1 MPSAPPRDGR
11 PIVPV
16 SPLHNLTEEDL
27 SAAEALADAMSGWNA
42 GELATYRSAVE
53 EELAALGR
61 APVHGFLAVEL
72 AALQV
77 VSAAH
82 N

>member
-1 MPSAPPRDGR
+1 MPSAPRRDG
-11 PIVPV
+11 PVVPV
-16 SPLHNLTEEDL
+16 SPLNNLTEEDL
-27 SAAEALADAMSGWNA
+27 SAAEALADAMSGWKA
-42 GELATYRSAVE
+42 GELAAYRSAVE
-53 EELAALGR
+53 AELAALGR
-61 APVHGFLAVEL
+61 SPVHGFLAVEL